1 VGATVLL
8 AMARGMDAAAAAGR
22 LGPGA
27 WPTIVLGL
35 LALLAGVKAV
45 EILRGGAAKQE
56 DVAIAEGDPRPAI
69 AALACFAVYCLVLEV
84 VGFPLATTAM
94 LGSFLWIAGFRR
106 PGPLLLTAVGGS
118 VGLFLLFRT
127 VVYVSMP
134 LGREPFLSF
143 SLGLLRLVGAG

>member
-1 VGATVLL
+1 
-8 AMARGMDAAAAAGR
+8 
-22 LGPGA
+22 
-27 WPTIVLGL
+27 
-35 LALLAGVKAV
+35 
-45 EILRGGAAKQE
+45 
-56 DVAIAEGDPRPAI
+56 
-69 AALACFAVYCLVLEV
+69 
-84 VGFPLATTAM
+84 M